1 MKYSCVQWN
10 DLPDE
15 ILMIILKNLTNA
27 EVLYSLLGVNKRLNN
42 IAVDPVFT
50 NNLSLVMST
59 LDGLVYSLPDPILDR
74 FCLHILP
81 KIHQNI
87 EWLHLQS
94 RSMERFLRATN
105 FPNLYG
111 ISLHN
116 IQAKTAIDLFTEQ
129 TSVIHTL
136 KNQLLSFTIDIS
148 IKGTECYKRDNY
160 AIIFNH
166 ILTMFTNLQY
176 LNFGRSSIYDD
187 RLFFCMRRSTVIS
200 TNLLELHVSLHIF
213 DDCLYLLDGHFNQ
226 LRSFYVDV
234 CMIFSSDRTVNNTK
248 ELPSLKCFCLHCKT
262 ITTVY
267 DELVVPLLHRM
278 SNLEKLD
285 LSITVRER
293 KTVFD
298 GNDLKMN
305 IINYMPKLN
314 NFTFNIHSLS
324 SFYKKINLSLN
335 QDIQKTFRVLNDKQI
350 IYWTDYFPKQKKGH
364 CHIYSCPYK
373 LNGYNYITNNFPGGI
388 FKSVRE
394 VSLFDERPFEHEF
407 FLQIAQSFPF
417 LEKLCVRNYE
427 RQMYKECSKSI
438 NGKQH
443 LSIIKYPYLKQLNI
457 ICTCKDYHEQFLFDT
472 KTCLPFDVRV
482 SMYYK
487 RVKQVTCNFTSNRT
501 RNNCAKM
508 NYVNLYI
515 RIKIVGD
522 PENFCGETRELS
534 EHIKSYFPRT
544 QIDCLL

>member
-1 MKYSCVQWN
+1 MKYSCVQLN

-42 IAVDPVFT
+42 IAVDPVFI

-59 LDGLVYSLPDPILDR
+59 SDGLVYSLPDPILDR

-94 RSMERFLRATN
+94 RSLERILRATN

-116 IQAKTAIDLFTEQ
+116 IQAKTAIDLFT
-129 TSVIHTL
+129 
-136 KNQLLSFTIDIS
+136 
-148 IKGTECYKRDNY
+148 
-160 AIIFNH
+160 
-166 ILTMFTNLQY
+166 
-176 LNFGRSSIYDD
+176 
-187 RLFFCMRRSTVIS
+187 
-200 TNLLELHVSLHIF
+200 
-213 DDCLYLLDGHFNQ
+213 
-226 LRSFYVDV
+226 
-234 CMIFSSDRTVNNTK
+234 
-248 ELPSLKCFCLHCKT
+248 
-262 ITTVY
+262 
-267 DELVVPLLHRM
+267 
-278 SNLEKLD
+278 
-285 LSITVRER
+285 
-293 KTVFD
+293 
-298 GNDLKMN
+298 
-305 IINYMPKLN
+305 
-314 NFTFNIHSLS
+314 
-324 SFYKKINLSLN
+324 
-335 QDIQKTFRVLNDKQI
+335 
-350 IYWTDYFPKQKKGH
+350 
-364 CHIYSCPYK
+364 
-373 LNGYNYITNNFPGGI
+373 GGI

-457 ICTCKDYHEQFLFDT
+457 ICPCKDYHEQFLFDT

-487 RVKQVTCNFTSNRT
+487 RVKQMTCNFTSNGT

-508 NYVNLYI
+508 NYANLYI
-515 RIKIVGD
+515 GIKIVGD

-534 EHIKSYFPRT
+534 EDIKSYFPRT